1 MSSFNSS
8 ELKSASDDLIPSENR
23 EPQAFTT
30 AVVRFN
36 TLIQFGKIG
45 KAARII
51 NDDATND
58 LVYRLHNPAG
68 IARTIP
74 PASEITINEWFA
86 ELHIIPDG
94 TTGTGQ
100 VELELAF
107 TRDARRLRR

>member
-1 MSSFNSS
+1 VSSFNSS

-30 AVVRFN
+30 AAVRFN
-36 TLIQFGKIG
+36 TLIQFGKLG

-51 NDDATND
+51 NDDPTNT
-58 LVYRLHNPAG
+58 LTYRLHNPLG
-68 IARTIP
+68 IARIIP
-74 PASEITINEWFA
+74 AAAEITINEWFS

-100 VELELAF
+100 IELELAF
-107 TRDARRLRR
+107 SRDARRIR